1 MKKNQHGLH
10 TNTAG
15 TMAATAATVLVGML
29 AATGTISINANPAK
43 NRKIIAP
50 KLEPRLAWRL
60 LLQCW

>member
-43 NRKIIAP
+43 NRKSSP
-50 KLEPRLAWRL
+50 PNWSRG
-60 LLQCW
+60 